1 MTKVPGFAL
10 LAIAAASAAVSATAA
25 PPSVTTELT
34 VPGPQGPIAGTLVDP
49 DGKGPAIVIIPGSGP
64 TDRDGNNP
72 LGVKAAPYRMLAEA
86 LAARGIATLRADKR
100 GLFGSKAALADP
112 SAVTIADYA
121 GDAHAWA
128 KLVAGRTGRRCV
140 WLLGHSEGGLIALSA
155 AQDPSNLCGII
166 LVAAPGRPL
175 GVVMRDQFKANPAN
189 ASILDAALGLFDA
202 IDAGR
207 RVDPATLP
215 PPLDKMFPAAMQ
227 PYLIDLFSHDP
238 AKLAASVRLPILIV
252 QGERDTQVGVED
264 ARALAAAAPRA
275 TLALLPGV
283 NHVLKLVATDDRA
296 ANRATYSDPTLPIAP
311 AVVDTVAA
319 FVTTPR

>member
-1 MTKVPGFAL
+1 MAMMKVPGFAI
-10 LAIAAASAAVSATAA
+10 LAIVAVSAAAA
-25 PPSVTTELT
+25 PTPLVTTELT
-34 VPGPQGPIAGTLVDP
+34 VPGPQGPVAGTLVDP

-72 LGVKAAPYRMLAEA
+72 LGVKAASYRMLAEA

-100 GLFGSKAALADP
+100 GLGASKAAMADP

-128 KLVAGRTGRRCV
+128 KLIAERTGRRCV
-140 WLLGHSEGGLIALSA
+140 WLLGHSEGGLIALRA
-155 AQDPSNLCGII
+155 AQDPSGLCGII

-175 GVVMRDQFKANPAN
+175 GTVMRGQFRANPAN
-189 ASILDAALGLFDA
+189 AAILDAALAMLDA
-202 IDAGR
+202 IEAGR
-207 RVDPATLP
+207 QVDPATLP
-215 PPLDKMFPAAMQ
+215 PPLDKMFPAAVQ
-227 PYLIDLFSHDP
+227 PYMIDLLSYDP

-264 ARALAAAAPRA
+264 ARALAVAAPRA

-296 ANRATYSDPTLPIAP
+296 ANRATYGDPTLPIAP
-311 AVVDTVAA
+311 AVIDTVAA
-319 FVTTPR
+319 FVTMTR

>member
-1 MTKVPGFAL
+1 MMKVAGFAL
-10 LAIAAASAAVSATAA
+10 LAIVAASATATT
-25 PPSVTTELT
+25 PSVTTELT
-34 VPGPQGPIAGTLVDP
+34 VPGPRGPIAGTLVDP
-49 DGKGPAIVIIPGSGP
+49 GGKSPAIVIIPGSGP

-72 LGVKAAPYRMLAEA
+72 LGVKAAPYRMLADA

-100 GLFGSKAALADP
+100 GLGASKGALADP
-112 SAVTIADYA
+112 SAATIADYA

-155 AQDPSNLCGII
+155 AQDPSGLCGII

-175 GVVMRDQFKANPAN
+175 GTVMRGQFRANPAN
-189 ASILDAALGLFDA
+189 AAILDAALALLDA
-202 IDAGR
+202 IEAGR
-207 RVDPATLP
+207 QVDPATLP
-215 PPLDKMFPAAMQ
+215 PPLDKMFPTVVQ
-227 PYLIDLFSHDP
+227 PYMIDLFSYDP
-238 AKLAASVRLPILIV
+238 AKLVVSVRLPILIV
-252 QGERDTQVGVED
+252 QGERDTQIGVED

-275 TLALLPGV
+275 TLVLLPGV

-296 ANRATYSDPTLPIAP
+296 ANRATYGDPTLPIAP

-319 FVTTPR
+319 FVAPPR